1 MQKPEVV
8 FYPMIDLLDVE
19 RYLSDLHGKEVDLLI
34 PLFGDDVSNDICKE
48 WLVEPPATLCRENFH
63 SDEEWE
69 AYYSFEEYVWENFSD
84 YEYVIVRICW

>member
-1 MQKPEVV
+1 MKKPEVI
-8 FYPMIDLLDVE
+8 FYPMVDLLDVE
-19 RYLSDLHGKEVDLLI
+19 KYLSDLHGKEIDLLI
-34 PLFGDDVSNDICKE
+34 TLFGDDVSNDICKE
-48 WLVEPPATLCRENFH
+48 WLVEPPETLCRENFH

>member
-1 MQKPEVV
+1 MQKPEVI

-19 RYLSDLHGKEVDLLI
+19 KYLSDLHGKEIDLLI

-48 WLVEPPATLCRENFH
+48 WLVEPPETLCRENFH

>member
-1 MQKPEVV
+1 MKKPEVI
-8 FYPMIDLLDVE
+8 FYPMVDLLDVE
-19 RYLSDLHGKEVDLLI
+19 KYLSDLHGKEIDLLI
-34 PLFGDDVSNDICKE
+34 SLFGDDVSNDICKE
-48 WLVEPPATLCRENFH
+48 WLVEPPETLCRENFH

>member
-1 MQKPEVV
+1 MQKPEVI

-19 RYLSDLHGKEVDLLI
+19 KYLSDLHGKEIDLLI
-34 PLFGDDVSNDICKE
+34 SLFGDDVSNDICKE
-48 WLVEPPATLCRENFH
+48 WLVEPPETLCRENFH

>member
-1 MQKPEVV
+1 MKKPEVV

-19 RYLSDLHGKEVDLLI
+19 MYLSDLHGKEIDLLI

-48 WLVEPPATLCRENFH
+48 WLVEPPETLCRENFH